1 MRPEVTPE
9 RIRGHD
15 TKPSFLK
22 CVFCKPPGGG
32 GGGDARMGEGLGEG
46 DGGWGV
52 GRRAREVCVF

>member
-46 DGGWGV
+46 DGGS
-52 GRRAREVCVF
+52 REKG